1 MPRRASSRASRSCPS
16 MPPSPTPS
24 LSCRPPNNAQPGTVA
39 RPAAGHSGRA
49 EPPMSDLA
57 VAARQRASWLAEARI
72 MVELGWPLVA
82 THLAQVMLT
91 TTNVLLMGRLGPD
104 ALAAGALGLNLYMSL
119 SVFGVG
125 VTMAAAPIMAREVGR
140 RLSSVR
146 DVRRTL
152 RQSLWTAASIA
163 LVAWLVLW
171 HAEAICL
178 AMGQE
183 PELAAAAGE
192 YMRFAQWA
200 LLPHLGYVALRSFV
214 TVLQRPR
221 AAMSIVLMAVVL
233 NVPVAWFLIF
243 GAFGIP

>member
-1 MPRRASSRASRSCPS
+1 
-16 MPPSPTPS
+16 
-24 LSCRPPNNAQPGTVA
+24 
-39 RPAAGHSGRA
+39 
-49 EPPMSDLA
+49 
-57 VAARQRASWLAEARI
+57 
-72 MVELGWPLVA
+72 
-82 THLAQVMLT
+82 
-91 TTNVLLMGRLGPD
+91 
-104 ALAAGALGLNLYMSL
+104 
-119 SVFGVG
+119 
-125 VTMAAAPIMAREVGR
+125 
-140 RLSSVR
+140 
-146 DVRRTL
+146 L
-152 RQSLWTAASIA
+152 RQSLWTATSIA

-243 GAFGIP
+243 GAFGIPGFGLAGAGIATTISMSLMFAGMAVALYTDRRFRRYHLFGRFWRADWPRFREIWRLGLPIGATMTFEVTVFSAATFLMGLVGADALAAHAIALQIALVAFMIPLGLGQAASVRVGRAFGRGDPE